1 MQSRLQND
9 YVNLVA
15 ELTSHVFPSA
25 SSGALKL
32 ERRMYFLEKK
42 RKSWSQPGRLDPS
55 LSKELEAYQQK
66 AKEMAEV
73 RSLGDA
79 LRIAY

>member
-1 MQSRLQND
+1 MLSRLPYD
-9 YVNLVA
+9 YVNLIVK
-15 ELTSHVFPSA
+15 LTSYVSPYT

-55 LSKELEAYQQK
+55 LTKELEAYQQK

-73 RSLGDA
+73 GSLMGA
-79 LRIAY
+79 